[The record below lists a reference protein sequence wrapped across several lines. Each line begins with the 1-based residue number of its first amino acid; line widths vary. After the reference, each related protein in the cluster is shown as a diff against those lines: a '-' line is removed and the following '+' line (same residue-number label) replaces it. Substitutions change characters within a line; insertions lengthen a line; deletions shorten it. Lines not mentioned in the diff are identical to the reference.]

1 MPRRDNRGERE
12 KDLNLITE
20 LYTKGRSYR
29 EIAHEVNQRHGR
41 RITYQTVSNEIKKLL
56 KEWEKSR
63 NEIIDHQKFIELAKI
78 DRLER
83 TYWDGYEKSCN
94 PVKKSTTKKK
104 GSVKDSKDINV
115 KDVERVDNEE
125 TRIGDPRFL
134 DGIKWCIEQRC
145 KIFGINAPQ
154 KFDLETNL
162 FQELM
167 KSASNK

>member
-1 MPRRDNRGERE
+1 MAHRSKGERE
-12 KDLNLITE
+12 HDLTLIAE

-29 EIAHEVNQRHGR
+29 EIAHEVSQRTGR
-41 RITYQTVSNEIKKLL
+41 SITHTTVSNEIKKLL
-56 KEWEKSR
+56 KEWEASR

-78 DRLER
+78 DRLEK
-83 TYWDGYEKSCN
+83 TYWDGYEKSCQ

-104 GSVKDSKDINV
+104 GTPNQISDIE
-115 KDVERVDNEE
+115 KTDNEE
-125 TRIGDPRFL
+125 NRIGDPRFL

-154 KFDLETNL
+154 KFDVETNL

-167 KSASNK
+167 KSATSE